1 MVTNTCIFQ
10 GTTGQPKA
18 TLLSHHNTVNNMLTF
33 GRRLDL
39 SEKVRHYHSTST
51 FMFWYLR
58 LHLRGYASVLGIRVG
73 RQAGE
78 SISDKVLYFLAHT
91 THFFS

>member
-1 MVTNTCIFQ
+1 MVINTLIFQ

-33 GRRLDL
+33 GRRSEL
-39 SEKVRHYHSTST
+39 SEKVRPYHSANTV
-51 FMFWYLR
+51 MFWYLW

-73 RQAGE
+73 RQVGE
-78 SISDKVLYFLAHT
+78 SISDKV
-91 THFFS
+91 